1 MRLRKLRRFCLI
13 FLMAILGVLILVFAF
28 INLPFSQRFA
38 TRQVNQ
44 ILSQV
49 DVPIHIDAIRKILSG
64 SVNVQGVVIAD
75 HQGDTIIYAGELQAD
90 IRLVAL
96 LRSKVVLRDLE
107 LDRAVVDL
115 ARKSG
120 AEKLNI
126 AAAFQSRKRE
136 DVAPSE
142 NEPASWEISIKKG
155 ELSHISFRMTDSIAG
170 IHIYQDV
177 SEIDIRGFRISLFER
192 DIFCKTLDLSSADGS
207 VNLTP
212 RLMPIKEKTGSP
224 WNLGLLN
231 LLLNDIDFTF
241 HQPSNG
247 LKLET
252 KVGEGSI
259 RANKLELLSR
269 TVDLR
274 KISLKDATAA
284 IHSGNRSKKSKDHS
298 VDKESQFKWNISSDA
313 IDVENSTAMLGT
325 EPGAIYSGIDL
336 NIKDFRL
343 DNDQAG
349 MKVRKMNFEVGNGFS
364 LKNVKGELDS
374 YSDQTQL
381 HMKIET
387 GNSHIGLEGYAEERL
402 LDIIKRPGEIEKATM
417 KIEQTQVSLSDLSCF
432 IAELEESP
440 LYAALSSSPIDMEG
454 NLTMDESV
462 FSFAEVSVSQQR
474 NFNMALEG
482 NVENPFRFSEATG
495 ELDLKISGIDQAWV
509 ERLATGFGIED
520 SLPDLSDLQI
530 QGHISDS
537 LKAPDIHIALTNNS
551 GSVDIAGSIDL
562 NREIFKLGC
571 SFHSVDLGD
580 LLLISEMGSFAGTGE
595 IKGAGFPGENL
606 NASFYLQIDTL
617 GFNDYNYSQILL
629 AGTLE
634 PGEYELHMVAKDSSL
649 KGDLNVVLNLAD
661 SAIGVNAS
669 GVILA
674 QLNNLHLY
682 DDTLAVETTVEAHLT
697 LRGNELES
705 DISASEV
712 TFTTPQETAVVQQL
726 NAHFRTDTVETLLY
740 AEADFFNVDM
750 LLLKPLNELDS
761 LGEGYKNY
769 FASFT
774 DPSHMTAADR
784 VSALPEISATGQISH
799 HKVLNIFMEDAGLH
813 FTNLDISIIHPSD
826 ENSLNTH
833 IKGDEITYK
842 MVKTGSLNAAI
853 TDSAGMIIFEL
864 IADKTSLFSGPESR
878 LQLTGNF
885 TNRST
890 LTTLS
895 VDDSL
900 NHSVYYLEVA
910 GKVDSNQIVLEI
922 PAQQFTMNREQWQ
935 MESPDLLSIDLAT
948 KKVSTALRIN
958 EDSSFIHV
966 NTLNQDPF
974 TTYKF
979 DLSRVELGSLLSS
992 DLFPGRPEG
1001 TISGFI
1007 DFSTNRDI
1015 EKRIVAGLQICDIN
1029 YSGQDISDIQ
1039 LDGSLSLG
1047 QSDDYSIDLVAL
1059 MDSSNV
1065 ELKSGKAEGGNHHID
1080 AAFFHFP
1087 LVTIQPF
1094 TSEYLSDLGGF
1105 ISGKFNSSSHKG
1117 SELYSGELMFED
1129 ARLKVNLLNSAF
1141 RIPPQHILIA
1151 DERVVFNNFT
1161 VLDTLNRE
1169 LNVDG
1174 YIELGRD
1181 KPISADL
1188 NISSSK
1194 LQVMSRD
1201 KKSTAPFTGNVFVDS
1216 RFSVKGPLT
1225 KPEVKGKILLSEGTE
1240 IFYQHMED
1248 LRHSESEKIVNFVN
1262 QAATGEEI
1270 RAPML
1275 SRQSNFMNSS
1285 IETIVEI
1292 DPTTRIN
1299 FTLTK
1304 RMFNIDLDVKGGGQ
1318 VQYNMLENEQ
1328 VTLLG
1333 RYEIGEGAA
1342 LLKLTGWPNKS
1353 FRIAEGGY
1361 IRWDGKVENPDLRFE
1376 AENRVSSSYINP
1388 IDGNRREI
1396 EFNVILQISGYLSDL
1411 NVLFT
1416 IRTPD
1421 QYVMSVINT
1430 MSPEEQMQQAISVLL
1445 FETIDLPGVS
1455 SSTDYMTQQVNQI
1468 LASQLNRL
1476 TKSAIKG
1483 VDISFG
1489 LDSYNQS
1496 PQEGGESTTSL
1507 SYEVRKSLLNNRAQI
1522 EFSGRLHD
1530 VNQQPGASDLSL
1542 NNVSFEYRLDSA
1554 ATKYLK
1560 VYNEH
1565 TYDDVFEGEVI
1576 KTGIGFTYRKRY
1588 RSLSDIWRRKR

>member
-13 FLMAILGVLILVFAF
+13 FLMAISGVLILVFAF

-44 ILSQV
+44 ILNQV
-49 DVPIHIDAIRKILSG
+49 DVPIHIDAIRKILPG

-75 HQGDTIIYAGELQAD
+75 HQGDTIIYTGELQAD

-96 LRSKVVLRDLE
+96 LRSKVVLRDMELE
-107 LDRAVVDL
+107 TALVYL
-115 ARKSG
+115 ARKSS

-126 AAAFQSRKRE
+126 AAAFQSGKRE

-155 ELSHISFRMTDSIAG
+155 ELSHIRFRMTDSIAG

-192 DIFCKTLDLSSADGS
+192 DIFCKTLDLNSADGS

-212 RLMPIKEKTGSP
+212 RLMPIKEITGSP

-231 LLLNDIDFTF
+231 LLLNDINFTF

-259 RANKLELLSR
+259 RANKLELLSK

-274 KISLKDATAA
+274 KISLKDAIVA

-298 VDKESQFKWNISSDA
+298 VDMDRQLNWNFLSESIE
-313 IDVENSTAMLGT
+313 VENASALLGT
-325 EPGAIYSGIDL
+325 EPGTIYSGIDL

-343 DNDQAG
+343 DDDRAG
-349 MKVRKMNFEVGNGFS
+349 MKVRKMNLEMSNGFS

-374 YSDQTQL
+374 DSDQTKL

-432 IAELEESP
+432 ITEMEEST
-440 LYAALSSSPIDMEG
+440 LYAVLSSSPIDMEG

-462 FSFAEVSVSQQR
+462 FSFAEVSVSQKS

-482 NVENPFRFSEATG
+482 VIENPFRFSEATG
-495 ELDLKISGIDQAWV
+495 ELDLKISGIEQAWM

-551 GSVDIAGSIDL
+551 GGVDIAGSIDL

-571 SFHSVDLGD
+571 SFHSVDLGN
-580 LLLISEMGSFAGTGE
+580 LLLISEMGSFTGAGE
-595 IKGAGFPGENL
+595 IKGAGFPGKNL

-634 PGEYELHMVAKDSSL
+634 PGEYELNMVAKDSSL

-669 GVILA
+669 GVIQA

-682 DDTLAVETTVEAHLT
+682 DDTLEVETTIEGHLT
-697 LRGNELES
+697 LKGNKLGS
-705 DISASEV
+705 DISASEM
-712 TFTTPQETAVVQQL
+712 TFTTPQETAVIHRL
-726 NAHFRTDTVETLLY
+726 NANFRTDSIKTLLY

-761 LGEGYKNY
+761 LGKGYKNY
-769 FASFT
+769 FASFR
-774 DPSHMTAADR
+774 DPSYITAADR

-799 HKVLNIFMEDAGLH
+799 HKVLGIFMKDTGLH

-826 ENSLNTH
+826 ENRLNIN

-842 MVKTGSLNAAI
+842 MAKTGSLNAAI

-864 IADKTSLFSGPESR
+864 IADKTSLFSGPENR

-890 LTTLS
+890 LATLS

-910 GKVDSNQIVLEI
+910 GRVDSNQIVLEI
-922 PAQQFTMNREQWQ
+922 PAQQFTLNREQWH
-935 MESPDLLSIDLAT
+935 MERSDLLTIDLNT
-948 KKVSTALRIN
+948 KAVFTALRMN
-958 EDSSFIHV
+958 RDSSFIHM

-974 TTYKF
+974 ISYKC
-979 DLSRVELGSLLSS
+979 DLKQVELGSLLSS
-992 DLFPGRPEG
+992 DLFPGRPDG
-1001 TISGFI
+1001 TITGSI

-1015 EKRIVAGLQICDIN
+1015 EKRIVAGLQIGDIR

-1039 LDGSLSLG
+1039 LDGSLSMG
-1047 QSDDYSIDLVAL
+1047 QSDDYSIDLLAR

-1065 ELKSGKAEGGNHHID
+1065 ELKGEKIKSGDRNINAE
-1080 AAFFHFP
+1080 FSHFP
-1087 LVTIQPF
+1087 FITIQPF
-1094 TSEYLSDLGGF
+1094 TREYLSDLGGF
-1105 ISGKFNSSSHKG
+1105 ISGKLNVSSHTG
-1117 SELYSGELMFED
+1117 SEQYNGELMFED

-1141 RIPPQHILIA
+1141 RIPPQRIVLA
-1151 DERVVFNNFT
+1151 DERMVFNNFT

-1201 KKSTAPFTGNVFVDS
+1201 EKSKAPFTGNVFVDS

-1225 KPEVKGKILLSEGTE
+1225 KPKVEGRILLSEGTE

-1248 LRHSESEKIVNFVN
+1248 LRHSESEKIVSFVHT
-1262 QAATGEEI
+1262 AATEEI
-1270 RAPML
+1270 RPPML
-1275 SRQSNFMNSS
+1275 STQSKFMNST

-1333 RYEIGEGAA
+1333 RYEIGDGAA

-1361 IRWDGKVENPDLRFE
+1361 IRWDGMVENPELRFE

-1388 IDGNRREI
+1388 VDGKRREI
-1396 EFNVILQISGYLSDL
+1396 EFNVILQISGYLSDM

-1483 VDISFG
+1483 VDISFE

-1496 PQEGGESTTSL
+1496 PQEGGEPTTSL

-1522 EFSGRLHD
+1522 EFSGRLND
-1530 VNQQPGASDLSL
+1530 VNQSPGASDHSL